1 MNVDQLRLPQ
11 KTCAGYMRRE
21 ELRTICNAH
30 KATVLCSDSAQ
41 TRGVSLNT
49 DGTTKHQRNWE
60 VL

>member
-11 KTCAGYMRRE
+11 KSCAGYMRQE

-30 KATVLCSDSAQ
+30 KATMLCSDSAN

-49 DGTTKHQRNWE
+49 DGLLRTKRK
-60 VL
+60 